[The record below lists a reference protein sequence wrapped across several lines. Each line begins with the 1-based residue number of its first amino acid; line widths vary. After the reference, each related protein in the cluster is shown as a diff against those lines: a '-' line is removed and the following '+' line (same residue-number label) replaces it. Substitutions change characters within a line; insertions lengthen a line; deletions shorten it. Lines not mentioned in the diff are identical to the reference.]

1 MRKSLVTFSVLL
13 VGMLLLPFAS
23 IAQTEQDLYT
33 RADALIKS
41 ILPNIGTATGG
52 TIVVLS
58 QTNDSALG
66 CPLVTGYNLGYSV
79 TPYRVEMTYDSDP
92 QAPITVTLSSDNYV
106 YALCDA
112 RLLNPSYTTAVN
124 QPVNWTGSAINCS
137 ASAFVGRTAPVYGEP
152 NLTSTYVTDLS
163 AASFVPVIG
172 RTADTAWYALDF
184 GGRQVWASINAVQ
197 LNGAGCYSLPVSIVE
212 NTPYQ
217 PPANGVNVSAPV
229 TGITPTCQLY
239 AVDARIRW
247 APGLSQPETGER
259 VRSGDVYNVI
269 GVSNDGEWRQVILKT
284 GELGWVNR
292 AVSNIQGGGCT
303 SLPTTSQTVTV
314 PLASA
319 CTYGYTGYLPPRL
332 FVGGQAQVTVPEGVT
347 IRQAPSPDSPLVSNA
362 ARSSIYNVVGGPLCG
377 TGVLWWQ
384 ISYRQ
389 DNGVYLYPWI
399 PESDVNR
406 SQAHYLAPVTGMR
419 ATRFA
424 AIAPNNALEIGKVE
438 AGGSVVDIAFAPDGS
453 QFAIANGADNAIRFW
468 GSANGERTGEA
479 LNHDALAR
487 VSFVDFKADG
497 SQIATGDYLGV
508 LNIWQ
513 GGVVARTLQGGF
525 QPFFPVD
532 FAISPDWSLGAISG
546 CLVGDLSAG
555 GCTLGGVQVFNLA
568 TGDKVADYSGQVS
581 SVRGVLFLGNNRIIT
596 AADDAT
602 VWVWDIATSTPTP
615 LALTTQSI
623 TDLAISADGST
634 FAVAHCASFGD
645 VNGVRVCNNAR
656 VSLFDSA
663 SLAPKLDITGPTDL
677 IVSVTFN
684 ASGSLVALASL
695 DNTVTLYQTSDGK
708 LVETYVGYIYGATSV
723 AFSPDGTLLATGD
736 NAGIMTLLQVAVQ

>member
-1 MRKSLVTFSVLL
+1 MRKTIALFAFLL

-23 IAQTEQDLYT
+23 IAQTEQDIYT
-33 RADALIKS
+33 RADALVKG

-66 CPLVTGYNLGYSV
+66 CSLVTGYNLGYSV
-79 TPYRVEMTYDSDP
+79 TPYQVQLTYDSAP
-92 QAPITVTLSSDNYV
+92 QSPITIILSSDNYV

-112 RLLNPSYTTAVN
+112 RLLNPQYTTGIN
-124 QPVNWTGSAINCS
+124 QPVNWSGSAINCS
-137 ASAFVGRTAPVYGEP
+137 ASAFVGRSASVYGEP
-152 NLTSTYVTDLS
+152 NLESTYITDLS
-163 AASFVPVIG
+163 AASFVPVVG

-184 GGRQVWASINAVQ
+184 GERLVWASINAVQ
-197 LNGAGCYSLPVSIVE
+197 LNGAGCYNLPVRIVE
-212 NTPYQ
+212 STSYQ
-217 PPANGVNVSAPV
+217 PPANSVTVSASV

-239 AVDARIRW
+239 AIDARIRW
-247 APGLSQPETGER
+247 SPGLSQPETGER

-292 AVSNIQGGGCT
+292 SVSNIQGTGCT
-303 SLPTTSQTVTV
+303 SLPTTSETITV

-319 CTYGYTGYLPPRL
+319 CTYGYTGYLSPRL
-332 FVGGQAQVTVPEGVT
+332 FVGGQAQVSVADGVT
-347 IRQAPSPDSPLVSNA
+347 IRQSPSPDSPLVGNGLMSNV
-362 ARSSIYNVVGGPLCG
+362 YNVVGGPLCG

-389 DNGVYLYPWI
+389 DNGTYLYPWI
-399 PESDVNR
+399 PESDINR
-406 SQAHYLAPVTGMR
+406 SQAYYLTPVMGMR

-424 AIAPNNALEIGKVE
+424 EIAPNNALEIGKVE

-453 QFAIANGADNAIRFW
+453 QFAIANGADNAVRFW

-487 VSFVDFKADG
+487 MSFVDFKADG
-497 SQIATGDYLGV
+497 SQVATGDYLGV

-513 GGVVARTLQGGF
+513 GGAVIRTLQAGF

-532 FAISPDWSLGAISG
+532 FAISPDWSLGAIGG
-546 CLVGDLSAG
+546 CLVGDLSS
-555 GCTLGGVQVFNLA
+555 GCSLGGVRVFNLA
-568 TGDKVADYSGQVS
+568 TGDVLADYSGQVA
-581 SVRGVLFLGNNRIIT
+581 SVRGVTFIGNNRVVT

-602 VWVWDIATSTPTP
+602 VWVWDIATSAPTP
-615 LALTTQSI
+615 LGLATQSI
-623 TDLAISADGST
+623 TDLAITSDAST

-645 VNGVRVCNNAR
+645 INGVRVCNNAR

-663 SLAPKLDITGPTDL
+663 SLALKSEITGPTDL
-677 IVSVTFN
+677 IVSITFN
-684 ASGSLVALASL
+684 TSGSLIALASL
-695 DNTVTLYQTSDGK
+695 DNTVTIYQMADSK
-708 LVETYVGYIYGATSV
+708 LMETYVGYIYGATSV